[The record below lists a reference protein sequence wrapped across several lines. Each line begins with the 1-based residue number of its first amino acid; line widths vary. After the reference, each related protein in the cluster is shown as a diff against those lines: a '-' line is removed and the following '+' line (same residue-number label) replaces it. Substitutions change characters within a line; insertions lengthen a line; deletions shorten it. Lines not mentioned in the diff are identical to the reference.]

1 MRVLNNFSGFYHI
14 NGMSK
19 CSEQTEYASFFPVL
33 HFWSS
38 GIFSKPTGISN
49 IPYPYPHP
57 YMSVGNNRTSL

>member
-1 MRVLNNFSGFYHI
+1 MHRILR
-14 NGMSK
+14 
-19 CSEQTEYASFFPVL
+19 AL

-57 YMSVGNNRTSL
+57 YMSVWE